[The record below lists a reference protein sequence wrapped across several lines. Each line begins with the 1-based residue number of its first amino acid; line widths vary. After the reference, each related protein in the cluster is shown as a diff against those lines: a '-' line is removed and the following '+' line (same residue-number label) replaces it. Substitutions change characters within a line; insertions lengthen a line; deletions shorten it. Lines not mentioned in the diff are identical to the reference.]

1 MSIQYNAQKTELG
14 LLNIFGLEA
23 TLRALSIP
31 KILEMLQ
38 QDPDLAREC
47 LALVAQQAL
56 SEKQADLLIKRIA
69 PMPVDYLIELIQMHN
84 EAVEEG

>member
-1 MSIQYNAQKTELG
+1 MSIQYNAQKAELG

-31 KILEMLQ
+31 KIIEMLQ

-69 PMPVDYLIELIQMHN
+69 PMPVDYLIKLIQMHN

>member
-38 QDPDLAREC
+38 QDPDLSREC